1 MHADDDALWALAL
14 EAPCGEHDDA
24 GPGPTTGS
32 TTGTTTG
39 RGATTGTADR
49 TADGSR
55 SDVDDDLRA
64 HVDGC
69 PACSA
74 ELVARRRVVAAG
86 RRPPEHLE
94 LRPPQRVLDGVLAEV
109 GLARS
114 SEGATKRAPED
125 ATRSAPG
132 GATAGDD
139 RPTSAPAATAGTP
152 VPAPRE
158 RGPVAGRSRRALALA
173 AVVGVVLGAGAGA
186 AVTAVSE
193 RAGGGGVVAR
203 ADLEPLGATGARGT
217 AVLRA
222 GGRGDVLEVDLEGAG
237 SDPGSYEEVW
247 LLDEPS
253 GGLLSLGALVDG
265 HGVFTVPPGALPG
278 GQAVQVDVSREALDG
293 QPAHS
298 GDSLARGALTTG
310 A

>member
-14 EAPCGEHDDA
+14 EAQPGEHDDA
-24 GPGPTTGS
+24 DPGSTADPATGS
-32 TTGTTTG
+32 AAG

-49 TADGSR
+49 AADER
-55 SDVDDDLRA
+55 AEVVDDDLRA

-69 PACSA
+69 PACST
-74 ELVARRRVVAAG
+74 ELAARRRVVAAG
-86 RRPPEHLE
+86 RRPPSHLQ
-94 LRPPQRVLDGVLAEV
+94 LRPPQRVLDGVLAQV
-109 GLARS
+109 GLARP
-114 SEGATKRAPED
+114 SE
-125 ATRSAPG
+125 SAPG
-132 GATAGDD
+132 GATAGGD
-139 RPTSAPAATAGTP
+139 RPTSAPAATADAQ
-152 VPAPRE
+152 VPAPRA
-158 RGPVAGRSRRALALA
+158 RGPVTGRSRRALALA

-186 AVTAVSE
+186 AVTAAAG
-193 RAGGGGVVAR
+193 RAGEGGVVAR

-222 GGRGDVLEVDLEGAG
+222 GDRGDVLEVDLEGAG
-237 SDPGSYEEVW
+237 SGPGSYEEVW

-265 HGVFTVPPGALPG
+265 HGVFTVPPGAVPG

-298 GDSLARGALTTG
+298 GDSLARGALTSG

>member
-14 EAPCGEHDDA
+14 EARPGEHGDA
-24 GPGPTTGS
+24 GPGPTTGHP
-32 TTGTTTG
+32 TGSGTG
-39 RGATTGTADR
+39 SGVPTGTADR
-49 TADGSR
+49 AAGGR
-55 SDVDDDLRA
+55 SEDVDDDLRA

-69 PACSA
+69 PACST
-74 ELVARRRVVAAG
+74 ELAARRRVVAAG

-94 LRPPQRVLDGVLAEV
+94 LRPSQRVLDGVLAQV
-109 GLARS
+109 GLARPTES
-114 SEGATKRAPED
+114 T
-125 ATRSAPG
+125 PG
-132 GATAGDD
+132 GATAGGD
-139 RPTSAPAATAGTP
+139 RPPSAPAATAGAP

-186 AVTAVSE
+186 AVTAAAG
-193 RAGGGGVVAR
+193 RAGEGGVVAR

-222 GGRGDVLEVDLEGAG
+222 GERGDVLEVDLEDAG
-237 SDPGSYEEVW
+237 SGRGSYEEVW

-265 HGVFTVPPGALPG
+265 HGVFTVPPGALPAE
-278 GQAVQVDVSREALDG
+278 QEVQVDVSREALDG
-293 QPAHS
+293 QPTHS
-298 GDSLARGALTTG
+298 GDSLARGALSTG